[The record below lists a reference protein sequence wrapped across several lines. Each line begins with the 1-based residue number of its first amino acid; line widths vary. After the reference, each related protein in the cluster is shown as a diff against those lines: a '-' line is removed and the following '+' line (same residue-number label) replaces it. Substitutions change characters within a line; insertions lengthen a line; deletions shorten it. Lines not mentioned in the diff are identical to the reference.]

1 FMVVVVNKANTESR
15 KMREGTEKEGN
26 WYIRKSR
33 EEATRVEHSLELN
46 NQFHVN
52 WFIFYRLS

>member
-15 KMREGTEKEGN
+15 KMRKDTENGK
-26 WYIRKSR
+26 YIRKSR

>member
-1 FMVVVVNKANTESR
+1 VFVVVVNKAETEDHKALSQQPATANSSR
-15 KMREGTEKEGN
+15 SH
-26 WYIRKSR
+26 SR
-33 EEATRVEHSLELN
+33 AAEN